1 MFGRYRVPVLGDDI
15 NFEKSKK
22 DVENLQGGVKIFR
35 ITGNISMII
44 LN

>member
-1 MFGRYRVPVLGDDI
+1 MFGRYRVPVLGKDI

-22 DVENLQGGVKIFR
+22 DVENLQGVKIFR
-35 ITGNISMII
+35 LTGNISMII